1 MANKTFKSITGR
13 EFRIA
18 SNKKERTFTI
28 YTDGLKYR
36 TIAMSRE
43 EFDSINDYYTG
54 QDWANF
60 LKTDSYY
67 PVK

>member
-1 MANKTFKSITGR
+1 MANKTLKSITGR

-36 TIAMSRE
+36 TVAMSRE
-43 EFDSINDYYTG
+43 EFDYIATHYTG

-60 LKTDSYY
+60 LKKDEYY

>member
-1 MANKTFKSITGR
+1 MANRTFKSITGR

-43 EFDSINDYYTG
+43 EFNSINNYYTG

-60 LKTDSYY
+60 LKTDNYY
-67 PVK
+67 SVK

>member
-43 EFDSINDYYTG
+43 EFEYIATYYTG